1 MNRFEN
7 HFYATFTCFFDMKF
21 QVLSLTL
28 PPAPQPVSEYLPPQ
42 PRLTGLFPGG
52 KEGSRPCK
60 IQTNHFTVELPRL
73 DHIDFD
79 IFR

>member
-1 MNRFEN
+1 MNS
-7 HFYATFTCFFDMKF
+7 FDIDI

-60 IQTNHFTVELPRL
+60 IQTNHFAVKLSSPTLGL
-73 DHIDFD
+73 IDPGVID
-79 IFR
+79 ANSGEP